1 MKHTIKTLAAGL
13 LIATSAVA
21 SAQTCKVVATGGPG
35 SYTDQNYRMLERYN
49 SNFQVRYDAT
59 PFNVTAIEFLGNNPE
74 YFLLSPA
81 MMQGKTNPRP
91 NPPVEMLAILNT
103 SNAAIVTGN
112 KTTVA
117 DMADKPL
124 NVGFPVVNIYSHVL
138 ALQLKERNPKI
149 NLIPIP
155 PKDVL
160 PVLKSGQLDIYI
172 ALEPLLDTWVAKQ
185 DLGLT
190 KIAVVKP
197 DAVTDLNGV
206 KAKSLHF
213 LAVWVHKNST
223 PEQKAHMMK
232 CLETSALNPGFV
244 ADQKKVGATPRV
256 NLSASERDRY
266 LTDWVALLKKFDL

>member
-1 MKHTIKTLAAGL
+1 MKHTIKTITAGL
-13 LIATSAVA
+13 LMAASAVA
-21 SAQTCKVVATGGPG
+21 SAQTCHVVATGGPG

-103 SNAAIVTGN
+103 SNAAIITGN
-112 KTTVA
+112 NTKVT
-117 DMADKPL
+117 DLADKTL

-138 ALQLKERNPKI
+138 ALQLKEKNP
-149 NLIPIP
+149 NLNLVPVP
-155 PKDVL
+155 PKSAL
-160 PVLKSGQLDIYI
+160 PVLKSGQLDVYI

-190 KIAVVKP
+190 KISVIKP

-232 CLETSALNPGFV
+232 CLETSALNPGFIE
-244 ADQKKVGATPRV
+244 DQRRVGATPRV
-256 NLSASERDRY
+256 TLNAAERDRY